1 MEKDGVDDDDDLRY
15 GEMIIIIQNKV
26 SFARG

>member
-15 GEMIIIIQNKV
+15 GETIIIIQNKV